1 MCTTCGCAVGETR
14 IEGEAVHADEHGH
27 GHWHVHEDG
36 TAHSHDH
43 GHGGVEAA
51 HAHAHDEHEH
61 PHTHADGSTHVHP
74 HHHHGE
80 HGHSHEGVVAVSAA
94 ATHAHVH
101 RHADGSEHAH
111 PHTHD
116 GEHHHTHEEAGA
128 VHYGHGPAGAH
139 APGMSQSRMVQI
151 ERDILSKNDA
161 YAAKNR
167 SRFNEQGIFAL
178 NLVSSPGSGKTTLLC
193 RSIEA
198 LKGKLAISVVEGDQ
212 QTSYDAERIR
222 ATGVPALQINTGKGC
237 HLDAH
242 MVGHALQK
250 LTPADDSLLFIEN
263 VGNLVCPAAFDLGE
277 AHKVAILSVTEGEDK
292 PLKYPDMFRA
302 SSLMLVNKIDLL
314 PYVSFDVDKAVE
326 HARRVNPQ
334 LEVIRVS
341 ATTGEGFD
349 AWLAWLEAGVAAQ
362 ATKRG
367 NTVEALKRRV
377 ATLEAQL
384 AAGSTESPTRS

>member
-1 MCTTCGCAVGETR
+1 MCTTCGCAAGETR
-14 IEGEAVHADEHGH
+14 IEGEAVHEHGH
-27 GHWHVHEDG
+27 GESGHWHVHEDG
-36 TAHSHDH
+36 TAHSH
-43 GHGGVEAA
+43 GHAHDAA
-51 HAHAHDEHEH
+51 HAHAHDEHAH
-61 PHTHADGSTHVHP
+61 SHTHADGTTHVHP

-80 HGHSHEGVVAVSAA
+80 HSHSHEGVSAVPAA
-94 ATHAHVH
+94 AAHEHAH
-101 RHADGSEHAH
+101 RHADGSVHAH

-116 GEHHHTHEEAGA
+116 GEHHHAHESIHEHEGA

-151 ERDILSKNDA
+151 ERDILSKNDD

-167 SRFNEQGIFAL
+167 ARLAEQGIFAL

-193 RSIEA
+193 RSIDA
-198 LKGKLAISVVEGDQ
+198 LKDKLAISVVEGDQ

-250 LTPADDSLLFIEN
+250 LAPADGSLLFIEN

-277 AHKVAILSVTEGEDK
+277 AHKVAILSTTEGEDK

-302 SSLMLVNKIDLL
+302 ASLMLVNKVDLL
-314 PYVSFDVDKAVE
+314 PYLSFDVDKAIE

-349 AWLAWLEAGVAAQ
+349 EWLAWLESGLAAQ
-362 ATKRG
+362 LARRQ
-367 NTVEALKRRV
+367 ESMESLKRRV
-377 ATLEAQL
+377 ADLEAQL
-384 AAGSTESPTRS
+384 AAQQHGAQR